1 VTQPSPVGILGGTF
15 DPIHYGHLRS
25 AYELFRGLRL
35 SEVRFIPSARP
46 PHRREPGTQPDLRL
60 AMVEAAVQGVNG
72 FVADAR
78 ELQRE
83 GPSYTVPT
91 LAELRAELPAAPLC
105 MIVGLDA
112 FLGLDRW
119 FRWQQ
124 IFELAHVV
132 VAIRPGFAL
141 PKQGSI
147 AELLAERSTD
157 NVEDL
162 GRTTHGRIFVRE
174 VTQLAISSSAIRK
187 HLRAGGDA
195 RYLLPEAVRKI
206 IQETECYAPSKTG

>member
-1 VTQPSPVGILGGTF
+1 MTKPSPVGIFGGTF

-25 AYELFRGLRL
+25 AYELLAGLRL

-46 PHRREPGTQPDLRL
+46 PHRPQPGTQPDLRL
-60 AMVEAAVQGVNG
+60 AMVQAAVQGVNG

-91 LAELRAELPAAPLC
+91 LAELRAELPATPLC

-112 FLGLDRW
+112 FLGLERW
-119 FRWQQ
+119 FHWQQ
-124 IFELAHVV
+124 LFELAHVV
-132 VAIRPGFAL
+132 VAKRPSFAL
-141 PKQGSI
+141 PTEGKI

-157 NVEDL
+157 NVDDL
-162 GRTTHGRIFVRE
+162 GRTTYGRIFVTE

-187 HLRAGGDA
+187 HLRGGGDA
-195 RYLLPEAVRKI
+195 RYLLPDSVRKI
-206 IQETECYAPSKTG
+206 IQETECYAPNKAR